1 MLRFVDRQPT
11 SVADRSVV
19 SLAFQFATQVRQ
31 QFAARMADER
41 WAADVNL
48 RRGCFG
54 VLRVIER
61 ASTPLSQ
68 REVSA
73 RVGIDASDV
82 VDLVDRLER
91 AGFVRRQRDE
101 RDRRRNVLE
110 LTTAGRRAIE
120 RFEKV
125 AIAVD
130 EIVLRDLD
138 DDEQATLRRLLQT
151 VVTSREPKR

>member
-1 MLRFVDRQPT
+1 MLRPVDRQPT

-19 SLAFQFATQVRQ
+19 SLGFQLAAHVRQ
-31 QFAARMADER
+31 EFAARMADEH
-41 WAADVNL
+41 WAADANL

-61 ASTPLSQ
+61 ASTPVSQ

-82 VDLVDRLER
+82 VDLVDRLEQ
-91 AGFVRRQRDE
+91 AGFVRRRRDE

-110 LTTAGRRAIE
+110 LTTSGRRAIE
-120 RFEKV
+120 RFQKV
-125 AIAVD
+125 ATDVD

-138 DDEQATLRRLLQT
+138 DDERSMLRDLLQK
-151 VVTSREPKR
+151 VVTSREPRG